1 MTLNATSATDT
12 QVSGLPVGTT
22 LATFSAPFPV
32 VVPENVTAYY
42 AKENIA
48 GATLEPVTEPA
59 LPAGQGFILASA
71 TGLTQATFVPAAG
84 ETQHA
89 FAAGENLLGH
99 SAGAA
104 KTMNAGDFILTRGNV
119 GIAFYPATVGSTLRM
134 NRAYLP
140 LGTNSAEHFM
150 LDFGGNATGLQLVPN
165 DGFDATRPAFYL
177 DGRRALAPRRG
188 ELIIQNGQKR
198 IVK

>member
-32 VVPENVTAYY
+32 VVPKNVTAYY
-42 AKENIA
+42 AKENTA
-48 GATLEPVTEPA
+48 GATLEPVTESA
-59 LPAGQGFILASA
+59 LPANQGFILASA
-71 TGLTQATFVPAAG
+71 KGLTQATFLPAAA

-89 FAAGENLLGH
+89 FADGENLLGH
-99 SAGAA
+99 SAGSN
-104 KTMNAGDFILTRGNV
+104 KTMAAGDYILTRGNV
-119 GIAFYPATVGSTLRM
+119 GIAFYPAREGSDLPM

-140 LGTNSAEHFM
+140 LGTSAAEHFM
-150 LDFGGNATGLQLVPN
+150 LDFGGNATGLQLLPT
-165 DGFDATRPAFYL
+165 DGFDATQPAFYL
-177 DGRRALAPRRG
+177 DGRRALEPRRG